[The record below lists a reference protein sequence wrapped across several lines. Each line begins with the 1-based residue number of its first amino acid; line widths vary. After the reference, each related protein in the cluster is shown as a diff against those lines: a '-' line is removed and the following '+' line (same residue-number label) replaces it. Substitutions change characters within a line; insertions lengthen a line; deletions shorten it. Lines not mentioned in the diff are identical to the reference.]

1 MDKSEA
7 HAVAEKELESYRS
20 VPYEKLFLLL
30 NTQESFERVSEKN
43 EVYQIEFD
51 FMFDDHDQKTIR
63 VWAIVSYSFWTDFV
77 PVSTSFIIA
86 PNGDF
91 IGE

>member
-1 MDKSEA
+1 MDKKEA
-7 HAVAEKELESYRS
+7 GLVAEKDLEFYRS
-20 VPYEKLFLLL
+20 LSYDEILSKVGI
-30 NTQESFERVSEKN
+30 QESFEKVSDRGEPYRM
-43 EVYQIEFD
+43 EID
-51 FMFDDHDQKTIR
+51 FMFDDHDEKTIR

-91 IGE
+91 VGE